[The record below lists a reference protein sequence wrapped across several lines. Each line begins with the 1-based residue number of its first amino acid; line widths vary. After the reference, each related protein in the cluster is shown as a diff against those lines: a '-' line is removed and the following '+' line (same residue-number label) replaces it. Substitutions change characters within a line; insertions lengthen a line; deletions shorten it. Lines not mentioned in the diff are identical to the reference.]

1 MAARWRRMLAPAAP
15 IACAA
20 TAASFGIV
28 RCEPRRLPN
37 ELPEL
42 RKELDKL
49 RPGEAQMRARW
60 IKDEEGWHKLPARAW
75 PARQPAFDEIPALR
89 AVIEARRC
97 PPAGSQPMPQ
107 ECLAAIFDLAS
118 ALVFNKLGADSEQE
132 GFEAYRALGTAGHLD
147 SIVATGVCMCEGLGT
162 LTRDA
167 EALEWLERAC
177 ALGSAQSQFELGML
191 HYLGQNG
198 LEEDEPR
205 ALEFFRQAAAQNHSA
220 ALFMLADGCIT
231 GSGCAKDEA
240 KAIPLLMAA
249 AEQGHR
255 GARQYV
261 RQLLQDEW
269 PECV

>member
-1 MAARWRRMLAPAAP
+1 MAARWRRILTPAAP

-20 TAASFGIV
+20 AAASFGIA
-28 RCEPRRLPN
+28 RCEPRRLPS

-49 RPGEAQMRARW
+49 RPGEAEMRAQW
-60 IKDEEGWHKLPARAW
+60 IKDEEGWRKLPARAW

-89 AVIEARRC
+89 AVLEARRC
-97 PPAGSQPMPQ
+97 PPAGSKPMPK
-107 ECLAAIFDLAS
+107 ECLTAIFDLAS
-118 ALVFNKLGADSEQE
+118 ALVFNKLGEESERE
-132 GFEAYRALGTAGHLD
+132 GYEAYRALGTAGDLD
-147 SIVATGVCMCEGLGT
+147 SIVATGVCLCEGLGT
-162 LTRDA
+162 PTKDA
-167 EALEWLERAC
+167 EGVEWLERAC

-198 LEEDEPR
+198 VEEDEPR
-205 ALEFFRQAAAQNHSA
+205 ALQFFGKAAAQNHSA
-220 ALFMLADGCIT
+220 SLFMLADAYIT
-231 GSGCAKDEA
+231 GSGCAVNEA
-240 KAIPLLMAA
+240 KAVPLLMAA

-261 RQLLQDEW
+261 RQMLQDEW